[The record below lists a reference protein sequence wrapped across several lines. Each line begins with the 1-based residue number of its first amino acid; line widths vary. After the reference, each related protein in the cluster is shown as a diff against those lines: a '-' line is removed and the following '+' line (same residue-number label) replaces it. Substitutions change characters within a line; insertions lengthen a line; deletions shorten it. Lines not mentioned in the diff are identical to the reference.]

1 MPELKQLRVLRA
13 IRDAGSFSAAA
24 DGLDYTQPAV
34 SKIVAALERE
44 MGCALVDR
52 ETRPIRLTDAG
63 DALARHADE
72 VFERLRSAEAEVEA
86 ITQAGA
92 GTLSVGTFSSA
103 GASFFVQALR
113 ELRERH
119 PGVEVSIT

>member
-13 IRDAGSFSAAA
+13 IGQTGSFSGAA
-24 DGLDYTQPAV
+24 DVDYTQPAV
-34 SKIVAALERE
+34 SKIVASLERE